1 VVAGPSG
8 VGKGTVVRR
17 VLELVPGLRL
27 SVSVTTRPPRASL
40 GERDGVEY
48 LFVTPEEFEA
58 LVLEGGL
65 LEWAELFGRRY
76 GTPRAWVEDTL
87 AVGDDVVLEI
97 DVQGARQIRE
107 AMADAVLIFLDPPSL
122 EELERRLRSRGSEDE
137 DKLADRL
144 AKADWERDQ
153 QDWFDRVVV
162 NDDVERASSQVAA
175 IIETSRSSRDRSPG
189 PDAGPKPEGHDH
201 P

>member
-76 GTPRAWVEDTL
+76 GTPRAWVEETL
-87 AVGDDVVLEI
+87 AAGEDVVLEI
-97 DVQGARQIRE
+97 DVQGASQIRE
-107 AMADAVLIFLDPPSL
+107 AMPDAVLIFLDPPSL
-122 EELERRLRSRGSEDE
+122 EELERRLRTRGSEDE

-144 AKADWERDQ
+144 AKADWEREQ
-153 QDWFDRVVV
+153 QGWFDHVVV

-175 IIETSRSSRDRSPG
+175 IIEASRSSPG
-189 PDAGPKPEGHDH
+189 
-201 P
+201 